1 MTFGAQK
8 GGHNE
13 VKIIKNRGLERGL
26 RHKGALRGVWGALGM
41 IFDGFGVDLDSFF
54 DVFCYILYFFLLV
67 LVSQSSMVHGVY
79 FC

>member
-26 RHKGALRGVWGALGM
+26 RHKGALRGVWGGSGM
-41 IFDGFGVDLDSFF
+41 IFDGFGDDF
-54 DVFCYILYFFLLV
+54 
-67 LVSQSSMVHGVY
+67 
-79 FC
+79 

>member
-26 RHKGALRGVWGALGM
+26 RHKGALRGVWGASGM
-41 IFDGFGVDLDSFF
+41 IFDGFGVDLGGIWAQFWMLF
-54 DVFCYILYFFLLV
+54 E
-67 LVSQSSMVHGVY
+67 Y
-79 FC
+79 FCTCSLCDF